1 LKIANESKNHASPF
15 ARSFLPVNPPPSFVV
30 SARTTKIPSERQNPP
45 YDENAVAPN
54 AFLLRNSHC
63 PARS

>member
-1 LKIANESKNHASPF
+1 
-15 ARSFLPVNPPPSFVV
+15 LPVNPPPSFVV